1 MSARQAGYRAIRVT
15 LTNRPGGDVAFLT
28 VAVKRP
34 TGRWDEW
41 DLLFPAIRTT
51 AEGLHS
57 YEDVLESMISALQDI
72 QRHGY

>member
-1 MSARQAGYRAIRVT
+1 MSAARSGYRAIRVT

-41 DLLFPAIRTT
+41 DLLFPAVRTD
-51 AEGLHS
+51 ASGLHS
-57 YEDVLESMISALQDI
+57 YADVLEAMITALQDI
-72 QRHGY
+72 QRMGY